1 MQSSL
6 AAQDTANA
14 LRFPT
19 ELPRQNLRKLNI
31 GRGKAFGW
39 REKEADPTTSR
50 AFQVQGQ
57 AASWRV
63 RTPSESASTR
73 MDYKAQSAQHRAW
86 ELRFGTLAQWRL
98 GNEVCGLPEPHAK
111 AEGEALLVRSSSTR
125 VPGWP
130 RGFSL
135 PLRVFAD
142 GGSRMACLSKLRGEE
157 GKGVD
162 KEAGSAEAAGC
173 FLLSAR
179 SLPASP
185 RGKRWEGGGEGRGKV
200 VTRVNQQPPTNPPP
214 LRGARAPGLAP
225 RARAPA
231 SSCLRRSYV
240 NEGA

>member
-173 FLLSAR
+173 FLLSA
-179 SLPASP
+179 LPPRLSP
-185 RGKRWEGGGEGRGKV
+185 REAVGGGRGGPREGSD
-200 VTRVNQQPPTNPPP
+200 TCQSTTTNQPPPPSGGRA
-214 LRGARAPGLAP
+214 LRGSRRGLAP
-225 RARAPA
+225 LPPRACAARM
-231 SSCLRRSYV
+231 
-240 NEGA
+240 